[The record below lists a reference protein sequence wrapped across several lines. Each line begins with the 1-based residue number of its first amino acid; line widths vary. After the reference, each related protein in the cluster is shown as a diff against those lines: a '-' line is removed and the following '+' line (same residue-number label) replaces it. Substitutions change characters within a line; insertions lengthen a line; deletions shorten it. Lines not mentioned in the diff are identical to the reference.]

1 MIPTAIGKLW
11 EVKSIMNNW
20 SGNPETGPDRP
31 FRHFRHKLSALVV
44 LLVIALTSLGVIGSD
59 LYSVGVSQVG
69 ILVNP
74 YTGDFS
80 GPIAG
85 PTLAWKS
92 VPWVNVVIISTAVQ
106 TIQMVGPGSNI
117 NVLTRDNLNV
127 SLDVTLR
134 YQVMASNVIALYKRY
149 PGLSW
154 EDNTLVP
161 LVRSSVR
168 DVVANYTADE
178 LQAVRAQI
186 QAGVEAKLTMSL
198 ATEPSLADDIQLVEI
213 NVRDIVL
220 PNSFLAAIQAKLNA
234 QQQLL
239 QAQFSAQQLIV
250 TALGQRNAT
259 IIAAQAQANATLI
272 QASANAQ
279 SISDIISQVET
290 QTKTTWNSTQVAA
303 FTNMYTELQLLSK
316 LAGQNLYI
324 FVGSPNGSLIIPT
337 RTGP

>member
-1 MIPTAIGKLW
+1 MI
-11 EVKSIMNNW
+11 NNW
-20 SGNPETGPDRP
+20 GGNPENRANM
-31 FRHFRHKLSALVV
+31 SLVRFPRRLAAFV
-44 LLVIALTSLGVIGSD
+44 ILLIIALTSLGLIAANI
-59 LYSVGVSQVG
+59 YTIGVSQVG

-74 YTGDFS
+74 YSGDFS
-80 GPIAG
+80 GPVAG

-92 VPWVNVVIISTAVQ
+92 VPWVNVVIVSTAVQ
-106 TIQMVGPGSNI
+106 TIQMVGPGNNI

-127 SLDVTLR
+127 SLDVTIR
-134 YQVMASNVIALYKRY
+134 YQVMATM
-149 PGLSW
+149 SW

-161 LVRSSVR
+161 LIRSSVR

-186 QAGVEAKLTMSL
+186 QAGVENKLTTSL
-198 ATEPSLADDIQLVEI
+198 ATEPSLANDIQLVEL
-213 NVRDIVL
+213 NLRDIVL

-239 QAQFSAQQLIV
+239 QAQFQAQQLIV

-272 QASANAQ
+272 QALANAQ
-279 SISDIISQVET
+279 SISEIISQVET
-290 QTKTTWNSTQVAA
+290 QTGTTWNSTQVAA

-316 LAGQNLYI
+316 LTGQNLYI

-337 RTGP
+337 KSGP

>member
-1 MIPTAIGKLW
+1 
-11 EVKSIMNNW
+11 MNNW
-20 SGNPETGPDRP
+20 SGNIETGSGSP
-31 FRHFRHKLSALVV
+31 FRHFNRVAALVI
-44 LLVIALTSLGVIGSD
+44 LLVIALTSLGVIASD
-59 LYSVGVSQVG
+59 IYTVGVSQVG

-74 YTGDFS
+74 YTGEFS
-80 GPIAG
+80 GPVSG

-92 VPWVNVVIISTAVQ
+92 VPWINVVIVSTAVQ
-106 TIQMVGPGSNI
+106 TIQMVGAGNNI

-127 SLDVTLR
+127 SLDVTVR
-134 YQVMASNVIALYKRY
+134 YQVMATSVIALYKRY
-149 PGLSW
+149 PALSW

-161 LVRSSVR
+161 LIRSSLR

-186 QAGVEAKLTMSL
+186 QAGVETKLATSL
-198 ATEPSLADDIQLVEI
+198 ASEPSLANDIQLVEI

-239 QAQFSAQQLIV
+239 QAQFQAQQLVV
-250 TALGQRNAT
+250 TAIGQRNAT

-272 QASANAQ
+272 QASATAQ
-279 SISDIISQVET
+279 SISDIMAQVEA
-290 QTKTTWNSTQVAA
+290 QTGTTWNSTQVAT

-316 LAGQNLYI
+316 LTGENLYI

-337 RTGP
+337 KSGP

>member
-1 MIPTAIGKLW
+1 MKTGTR
-11 EVKSIMNNW
+11 NNW
-20 SGNPETGPDRP
+20 SGNTPTTYNRTG
-31 FRHFRHKLSALVV
+31 FQHKGIIALMSLIIIALV
-44 LLVIALTSLGVIGSD
+44 TLGVTAADI
-59 LYSVGVSQVG
+59 YSLGVSQVG

-74 YTGDFS
+74 YSGEFS
-80 GPIAG
+80 GPVTG

-92 VPWVNVVIISTAVQ
+92 APWINVITISTAVQ
-106 TIQMVGPGSNI
+106 TIQMVGSGNNI

-127 SLDVTLR
+127 SLDVTVR
-134 YQVMASNVIALYKRY
+134 YQVMATNVIALYKRY

-161 LVRSSVR
+161 LIRSSVR

-186 QAGVEAKLTMSL
+186 QAGVEAKLTTTL
-198 ATEPSLADDIQLVEI
+198 ATEPSLANDIQLIEI

-220 PNSFLAAIQAKLNA
+220 PNSFLNAIQAKLNA

-239 QAQFSAQQLIV
+239 QAQFQAQQLVV

-259 IIAAQAQANATLI
+259 IIAAEAQANATLI
-272 QASANAQ
+272 QAAANAQ
-279 SISDIISQVET
+279 SISNIITRVEK
-290 QTKTTWNSTQVAA
+290 QTGTTWNSTQVAM

-316 LAGQNLYI
+316 LTGQNLYI
-324 FVGSPNGSLIIPT
+324 FIGSPNGSIIIPT
-337 RTGP
+337 KTGP